1 LADLITHTCSAVLW
15 KAAVGP
21 GRDGRTHVATFV
33 AGVCAPDL
41 LSRVPS
47 TALMVLHA
55 RVSWVPE
62 GAIYLWGPLH
72 MPFGIVLGAFLLAY
86 AFPLAERPAAMRALT
101 GGGLLHLA
109 LDVLQRHLGE
119 GYLLLYPFSTWDWEA
134 GMMSSEATVTA
145 LPVVLP
151 LTLAAAWWRWGRSR
165 IRCAVDP

>member
-1 LADLITHTCSAVLW
+1 VADLITHTCSAILW
-15 KAAVGP
+15 KAAAGP

-47 TALMVLHA
+47 TALTFL
-55 RVSWVPE
+55 RWQLPWIPE
-62 GAIYLWGPLH
+62 WTIYLWGPLH
-72 MPFGIVLGAFLLAY
+72 MPVGIVLGSAMLAY
-86 AFPLAERPAAMRALT
+86 LFAEAERPAAFRALV

-109 LDVLQRHLGE
+109 LDVLQRHLGV

-134 GMMSSEATVTA
+134 AVIGSEDTVRA

-151 LTLAAAWWRWGRSR
+151 LTAAASWWRWGR
-165 IRCAVDP
+165 AQA